1 MRYVVIMAGGSGTRL
16 WPLSRQGMPKQLLTL
31 IGGTSLLRMAYDR
44 VKDSVPAEN
53 ILVCTGAAHAE
64 VVAEQ
69 IPELPP
75 ENLLGEPVGRDSL
88 NAIAWPAAVLAAKDP
103 DAVVA
108 TVSSDHV
115 IEPVDAF
122 RAALD
127 EAFEVAEADAD
138 ALVTFGVVPTSPHT
152 GYGYLHR
159 GAELPGH
166 RSACEVV
173 QFKEKPDLA
182 TAEQYL
188 ASGDYWWNS
197 GMFVWRAST
206 LLDQLR
212 ELVPESY
219 EIVLE
224 LAARPGKL
232 AGLYPQLP
240 KVSVDFAIMEPV
252 SSGRGSAHIVAV
264 ALPIRWSDVG
274 GFPALAEHLPTD
286 EAGNAVDGASVLVG
300 TRTTTVVNRAGA
312 EHLVAALDCDDMI
325 VVATDDITLVCPR
338 SSAEGIKALVGTV
351 GEQAGE
357 QYT

>member
-44 VKDSVPAEN
+44 VKDAVPAEN
-53 ILVCTGAAHAE
+53 ILVCTGAAHAG
-64 VVAEQ
+64 VVTDQ

-75 ENLLGEPVGRDSL
+75 QNLLGEPVGRDSL
-88 NAIAWPAAVLAAKDP
+88 NAVAWPAAVLAAKDP

-115 IEPVDAF
+115 IEPVEAF
-122 RAALD
+122 REALE
-127 EAFEVAEADAD
+127 EAFEVAESEAQ
-138 ALVTFGVVPTSPHT
+138 ALVTFGVVPTAPHT

-206 LLDQLR
+206 LLEQLQH
-212 ELVPESY
+212 LVPASY
-219 EIVLE
+219 DIVTE
-224 LAARPGKL
+224 LARHPEKL

-240 KVSVDFAIMEPV
+240 KESVDFAIMEPV
-252 SSGRGSAHIVAV
+252 SSGQGSARIVAV
-264 ALPIRWSDVG
+264 ALPISWSDVG
-274 GFPALAEHLPTD
+274 GFPALAEHLPVD
-286 EAGNAVDGASVLVG
+286 ADGNAVDGTSVLVG
-300 TRTTTVVNRAGA
+300 TSSTTVVNRVGGQ
-312 EHLVAALDCDDMI
+312 HLVTALDCEDMI

-338 SSAEGIKALVGTV
+338 GSAEKIKALVGTV